1 MSALSPSGPRRP
13 DAAVLG
19 VLLLAVAAG
28 HWLAL
33 AGFEAAR
40 RPGEAT
46 RQAQVGPPVRSVF
59 SVAPPRA
66 PAARAATAAA
76 PPRTA
81 PAPARASRRERHDE
95 PAPRVPDGSVAE
107 PWPTYAA
114 DPPPAFSARY
124 TVLRGEASGH
134 GVLHWQ
140 PSGDGY
146 VARFDADLGAH
157 SYVWESRGGYDAA
170 GLAPLRFTDRRARRG
185 AQAANFQRDGV
196 GGPPRIGYSGPPL
209 EHPLPP
215 GAQDRLSWIVQL
227 AAIAR
232 ARTEPWVGG
241 ESISLYVS
249 GARGDADRWDFIV
262 AGIDDIAA
270 PRGAARPAVRLLR
283 EPRRRYDV
291 RVEVWLD
298 AASGHLPLRVRT
310 TPTGGAPAQEWLRDE
325 AGYAR

>member
-33 AGFEAAR
+33 AGFEATR
-40 RPGEAT
+40 LPNEAA
-46 RQAQVGPPVRSVF
+46 RQAQHGPPVRSVLAVA
-59 SVAPPRA
+59 SPRSPAAAAANPVAPMPTAPPPGRAPRRA
-66 PAARAATAAA
+66 LPAEPAARPPDAAA
-76 PPRTA
+76 
-81 PAPARASRRERHDE
+81 
-95 PAPRVPDGSVAE
+95 AE
-107 PWPTYAA
+107 PWPTYATE
-114 DPPPAFSARY
+114 PPPEFSARY

-134 GVLHWQ
+134 GELHWQ
-140 PSGDGY
+140 PAGDGY
-146 VARFDADLGAH
+146 VARFDVDLGAH

-170 GLAPLRFTDRRARRG
+170 GLAPLRFIDRRARRG
-185 AQAANFQRDGV
+185 IQAANFQRDGA
-196 GGPPRIGYSGPPL
+196 GGPPRIVYSGPPL

-298 AASGHLPLRVRT
+298 AARGHLPLRVRT
-310 TPTGGAPAQEWLRDE
+310 TPTGGAPAQEWLLDE
-325 AGYAR
+325 AGPAR